1 MAYLDTTDLTI
12 WGIVNVV
19 LTGIPIKPLF
29 IIWLVSLCL
38 ARRKGD
44 HARWGVTW
52 MKLVFPF
59 YIL

>member
-1 MAYLDTTDLTI
+1 MAYGDSDTLI
-12 WGIVNVV
+12 LAIVNVV
-19 LTGIPIKPLF
+19 LTGIFIKPLF

-38 ARRKGD
+38 ARRKSD
-44 HARWGVTW
+44 HARVGFTW